1 MADVLRVSTPITS
14 NPSMMQPGNA
24 QGVAQVGATR
34 VDQIGQVVVEN
45 QQPEVQSPLYDA
57 GSVFQTF
64 ANKLTDTPALT
75 QTLEKLLLGALADN
89 ATINADGV
97 TSTGNVPTLL
107 SELAD
112 KLHMDES
119 QILQNLLFQKD
130 QSTGFS
136 AKVFD
141 ILREITQNDVSPETT
156 NHIGRFLKALDSYT
170 NSQETMKGIMT
181 QLNNILDRIPRSY
194 AENVRQAMGE
204 LIMEPNSEGMAE
216 NLKLLKE
223 TILPMLGKYVS
234 TTNDLGA
241 TRDRIQLLMQDLS
254 RLNLS
259 GNEELNQRF
268 TELLDYARYNL
279 NLPADKLQSLQNLFE
294 EVINNRTEPQN
305 EFIDSLAK
313 ALTNTDGLSST
324 GQTMV
329 NDTISALLLNR
340 SVYMPFNHIFL
351 PFMFD
356 GTFMFTEMWVEKDGT
371 GKGAAGGSNDAMKR
385 VYLNFDIQGL
395 GKFQAAIGLT
405 DNSIDC
411 LLNCPE
417 SVAEAQGD
425 IETDI
430 AKIFTNN
437 GFSVNSIQSSNDT
450 FKTELEVL
458 HKIYEGRGSIN
469 VTV

>member
-34 VDQIGQVVVEN
+34 VDQTGQVAVEN

-89 ATINADGV
+89 ATINADSV
-97 TSTGNVPTLL
+97 TSTGSVPMLL

-181 QLNNILDRIPRSY
+181 QLGNILDH
-194 AENVRQAMGE
+194 M
-204 LIMEPNSEGMAE
+204 
-216 NLKLLKE
+216 LK
-223 TILPMLGKYVS
+223 M
-234 TTNDLGA
+234 
-241 TRDRIQLLMQDLS
+241 
-254 RLNLS
+254 
-259 GNEELNQRF
+259 
-268 TELLDYARYNL
+268 
-279 NLPADKLQSLQNLFE
+279 
-294 EVINNRTEPQN
+294 
-305 EFIDSLAK
+305 
-313 ALTNTDGLSST
+313 
-324 GQTMV
+324 
-329 NDTISALLLNR
+329 
-340 SVYMPFNHIFL
+340 
-351 PFMFD
+351 
-356 GTFMFTEMWVEKDGT
+356 
-371 GKGAAGGSNDAMKR
+371 
-385 VYLNFDIQGL
+385 
-395 GKFQAAIGLT
+395 
-405 DNSIDC
+405 
-411 LLNCPE
+411 
-417 SVAEAQGD
+417 
-425 IETDI
+425 
-430 AKIFTNN
+430 
-437 GFSVNSIQSSNDT
+437 
-450 FKTELEVL
+450 
-458 HKIYEGRGSIN
+458 
-469 VTV
+469 